1 MIPDDLDSGPLLNA
15 FQPPQV
21 TLVQGGRVRVLQGR
35 RPRATPRPRAPPRL
49 RLPPRLGQARQP
61 LNERDPGAGR
71 PRRVAADGG
80 D

>member
-35 RPRATPRPRAPPRL
+35 HQGHPASTRPSPAEA
-49 RLPPRLGQARQP
+49 A
-61 LNERDPGAGR
+61 ASGR
-71 PRRVAADGG
+71 PVSR
-80 D
+80 